1 MKQIHTDKPLPWNG
15 GNAPT
20 CPECGSGNAMLTYHG
35 RPKHAHDVQCRD
47 CGLVVLV
54 DPPEPYQGVPDR
66 VALEQELDDI
76 GRRDGNRC

>member
-35 RPKHAHDVQCRD
+35 RPKHDHDVQCRD
-47 CGLVVLV
+47 CGLIVLV
-54 DPPEPYQGVPDR
+54 TPSAGYSPAALRYLWNNTPVRKREP
-66 VALEQELDDI
+66 
-76 GRRDGNRC
+76 

>member
-47 CGLVVLV
+47 CGLIVLV
-54 DPPEPYQGVPDR
+54 TPPATTEDEY
-66 VALEQELDDI
+66 
-76 GRRDGNRC
+76 